1 MLCLESPRCGSSGVR
16 GLILTNEMEQSEIHA
31 AVCLT
36 WHLVSSDPRP
46 DSLQVSSPVGSGWCM
61 EGEDLTIAWG
71 EGLPAPQ
78 AVMEL
83 LSCDCKKECVQDSS
97 TCIQNYLKCTNLCKL
112 TSCANQP
119 SEKTTTI
126 QQISIMTLMTLVMM
140 MMMMMMMMMKMRDD
154 SETEDSY

>member
-1 MLCLESPRCGSSGVR
+1 
-16 GLILTNEMEQSEIHA
+16 
-31 AVCLT
+31 
-36 WHLVSSDPRP
+36 
-46 DSLQVSSPVGSGWCM
+46 M

-83 LSCDCKKECVQDSS
+83 LSCDCKKECVQDSCI
-97 TCIQNYLKCTNLCKL
+97 CIQNYLKCTNLCKL

-119 SEKTTTI
+119 PEYDNNKTDLHND
-126 QQISIMTLMTLVMM
+126 SDDSDDDDDDDES
-140 MMMMMMMMMKMRDD
+140 DD

>member
-112 TSCANQP
+112 TSCADQP
-119 SEKTTTI
+119 PEDDDDTTDLHND
-126 QQISIMTLMTLVMM
+126 SDESDDDDDES
-140 MMMMMMMMMKMRDD
+140 DD